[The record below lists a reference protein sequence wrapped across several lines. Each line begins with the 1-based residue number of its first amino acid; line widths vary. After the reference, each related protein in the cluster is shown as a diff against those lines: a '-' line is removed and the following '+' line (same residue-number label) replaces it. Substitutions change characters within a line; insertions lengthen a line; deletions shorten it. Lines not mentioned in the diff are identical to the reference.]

1 MSRRTEVER
10 EQELVTLL
18 YARLDGLRD
27 QTRNRL
33 EETRRRG
40 ASGTPQAR
48 SERDAFAAMYED
60 RLAQLEAVEPGLC
73 FGRLDL
79 TGGDRLHVGRI
90 GLTDEHHDTL
100 LVDWRAPA
108 AEPFY
113 RATPAEPYG
122 VIRRRHLRTKG
133 RAVLDV
139 EDDVFDVEGLTDADR
154 ETLGGGGAL
163 LAALNESRTGRMR
176 DIVATIQA
184 EQDRVIRAE
193 PAGVLVV
200 QGGPGTG
207 KTAVALH
214 RAAYL
219 LYSHRERLARSGVL
233 VVGPGPAFV
242 RYIEQVLPSLGETG
256 VLLSTLEGLVPDVE
270 VTGQE
275 PAEVAT
281 LKADLRMA
289 ELVEAAV
296 VAHQR
301 VPDEDVIVGFEDHE
315 LLVTPHDIATAR
327 TRARRTKRRHNRAR
341 YAFAKQLLR
350 FVIGRL
356 ADVDAELSRER
367 WVVRQIM
374 ASEDFRAIVD
384 RCWPRL
390 TAAELVRDLL
400 TPAGLALAGRDL
412 LDPAE
417 RALLARDRDLPWTA
431 ADMPLLDEAWSHLGD
446 PEEVLRAAAERRAQ
460 RADRA
465 YAQQV
470 IASSGLRGQVD
481 AGTLAERF
489 AGSGPGSRAVAERA
503 ASDPDWEFGH
513 VIVDEAQ
520 ELSAM
525 AWRMLARRC
534 PVRSMTVV
542 GDVAQASAPW
552 SIRSWAAALDPVAPD
567 RWRVAELTVNYR
579 TPSEVMAVAADVLAA
594 VDPDAESPSSV
605 RDSGQA
611 PLAHRVP
618 ADRLAHGVADVVG
631 RARTAVGD
639 GKLAVISPD
648 RTYDAIVAAA
658 TARFPGLVATGAA
671 GLDAQI
677 AVLRVSEAK
686 GLEFDAVVLAEPGDW
701 VATGDR
707 GLRDL
712 YVALTRATQRL
723 DVVHTGTLPAVLSR
737 LVPAEPHEKGL

>member
-1 MSRRTEVER
+1 MSRSTEIAR
-10 EQELVTLL
+10 EQQLVTRL
-18 YARLDGLRD
+18 YGRLDELRN
-27 QTRNRL
+27 QTRDRL
-33 EETRRRG
+33 VETRRRG

-79 TGGDRLHVGRI
+79 SSGDRLHVGRI
-90 GLTDEHHDTL
+90 GLTDDHHDTL

-113 RATPAEPYG
+113 RATPTEPYG

-133 RAVLDV
+133 RDVLDV
-139 EDDVFDVEGLTDADR
+139 EDDVFDVDGLTEADR

-219 LYSHRERLARSGVL
+219 LYTHRERLARSGVL

-256 VLLSTLEGLVPDVE
+256 VLLSTLEGLVADID
-270 VTGQE
+270 VTGQDST
-275 PAEVAT
+275 EVAM

-289 ELVEAAV
+289 ELVSAAV
-296 VAHQR
+296 AARQQ
-301 VPDEDVIVGFEDHE
+301 VPDQEVVIGFEDYE
-315 LLVTPHDIATAR
+315 LVLTPNDVATAR
-327 TRARRTKRRHNRAR
+327 ARARRSRRRHNRAR

-350 FVIGRL
+350 FAIGRL
-356 ADVDAELSRER
+356 AEVDAELARER
-367 WVVRQIM
+367 WVVRTVM
-374 ASEDFRAIVD
+374 ASDDFRAVVD
-384 RCWPRL
+384 ACWPRL
-390 TAAELVRDLL
+390 SATDLIQDLYTPHGVERAGHDLL
-400 TPAGLALAGRDL
+400 NAE
-412 LDPAE
+412 E
-417 RALLARDRDLPWTA
+417 RALLTRDPDSPWTA
-431 ADMPLLDEAWSHLGD
+431 SDVPLLDEAWSHLGD
-446 PEEVLRAAAERRAQ
+446 PEEVLRAAAERRQ
-460 RADRA
+460 LRADRA

-470 IASSGLRGQVD
+470 VSASGLRGQVD
-481 AGTLAERF
+481 AAALAERF
-489 AGSGPGSRAVAERA
+489 SGGSGARVVVERA

-513 VIVDEAQ
+513 LIVDEAQ
-520 ELSAM
+520 ELSPM

-534 PVRSMTVV
+534 PLRSMTVV

-552 SIRSWAAALDPVAPD
+552 GVRSWEVALQPVAPD
-567 RWRVAELTVNYR
+567 RWSVAELTVNYR

-594 VDPDAESPSSV
+594 VDPTAESSSSV
-605 RDSGQA
+605 RDAGYP
-611 PLAHRVP
+611 PLAHAVP
-618 ADRLAHGVADVVG
+618 DGVALADHVVAVVAKA
-631 RARTAVGD
+631 RAAIGD
-639 GKLAVISPD
+639 GKIAVLAPGSSYETVVSAV
-648 RTYDAIVAAA
+648 RAG
-658 TARFPGLVATGAA
+658 FPGEAATGAA
-671 GLDAQI
+671 GLDAPI
-677 AVLRVSEAK
+677 AVLQVTEAK
-686 GLEFDAVVLAEPGDW
+686 GLEFDAVVLAEPAVW
-701 VATGDR
+701 VAEGER

-723 DVVHTGTLPAVLSR
+723 DVVYSGELPSVLDR
-737 LVPAEPHEKGL
+737 LVRS